1 MERKIKVS
9 VIIPVYNVEEYIEKT
24 LITVVNQTLEE
35 IEIIVINDG
44 SKDNSLSIVKKIM
57 QKDSRIILIDKENE
71 GVSKARNLGI
81 KISKGE
87 YIIFIDGDDWIE
99 ENYLEDT
106 YKRAKEDNY
115 DMVLTDMFI
124 DYFRTGKRKYREQA
138 GKNKSYMGKKYL
150 DFYYSGEI
158 VRGLCNKL
166 IKREIFIKN
175 NLFFLENV
183 PSGEDMNVTIKLGYL
198 VKKVAKI
205 NKAYYHYIQY
215 PQSVTKQKTSNKIYP
230 FLKAFDD
237 IRNFIKTLDERLLE
251 KEENRIYNYEV
262 SSIQNFVVK
271 DSDWKNKEYV
281 EAVKIFIE
289 LVKNKNL
296 DEAIQNFKYSYKIL
310 WLICKKFPTIR
321 TVKILHYLFRWL
333 EALKEKIYLNFYL

>member
-9 VIIPVYNVEEYIEKT
+9 VIIPVYNVEKYIEKT
-24 LITVVNQTLEE
+24 LTTVINQTLKE
-35 IEIIVINDG
+35 IEIIIINDG

-57 QKDSRIILIDKENE
+57 QKDNRIILIDKENE

-81 KISKGE
+81 RISKGE

-106 YKRAKEDNY
+106 YKKAKEDNY

-138 GKNKSYMGKKYL
+138 SKNKSYLGKEYL
-150 DFYYSGEI
+150 EFYYSGKI

-166 IKREIFIKN
+166 VKREIFIDN

-271 DSDWKNKEYV
+271 DSDWKNEEYLK
-281 EAVKIFIE
+281 AVNIYLE
-289 LVKNKNL
+289 LVKNRNL
-296 DEAIQNFKYSYKIL
+296 DEAIQNFKYPYKIL
-310 WLICKKFPTIR
+310 WLICKKFPSI
-321 TVKILHYLFRWL
+321 KIFKVLHYSFRWI
-333 EALKEKIYLNFYL
+333 EALKEQIYLKFYL